1 MLSLTATWVLS
12 DAHDRLNAGANYLK
26 RKEEY
31 EKNALSAPCEV
42 NDETGACE
50 KEVCIRSAANLP
62 GRVDSWPRKPAPESW
77 VKLEAG
83 GRLVCKTGKHENNE
97 TPQWD
102 FCCYVHGHHEHS
114 EFFFSVFDADF
125 SGDEGDWL
133 GTAVLPGN
141 ATAGSYE
148 LALSGGEFEIDAD
161 APPPTLTV
169 SIPLFPPPPPPPQ
182 NIDAV
187 KVTGGATDKL
197 LFEEAKAGAEA
208 HELRKYLCVMSAKG
222 LIESDFFPRVGK
234 YRYPDSWVRIS
245 TFREENKRMG
255 LSPKFVEYA
264 LTTGTTLPSRRCT
277 ARRSSTPRS

>member
-1 MLSLTATWVLS
+1 MQGVCGPRTILVPPLAILTHFS
-12 DAHDRLNAGANYLK
+12 CGAQ
-26 RKEEY
+26 
-31 EKNALSAPCEV
+31 
-42 NDETGACE
+42 
-50 KEVCIRSAANLP
+50 
-62 GRVDSWPRKPAPESW
+62 
-77 VKLEAG
+77 
-83 GRLVCKTGKHENNE
+83 TGKHENNE

-187 KVTGGATDKL
+187 KVPASSTRRTRFGL
-197 LFEEAKAGAEA
+197 LV
-208 HELRKYLCVMSAKG
+208 L
-222 LIESDFFPRVGK
+222 P
-234 YRYPDSWVRIS
+234 
-245 TFREENKRMG
+245 
-255 LSPKFVEYA
+255 
-264 LTTGTTLPSRRCT
+264 PSRIVEPYR
-277 ARRSSTPRS
+277 